1 MRDFGNRPLASLTT
15 DELFLFLDRL
25 TEGTLPSTRRLRFAQ
40 LKALFNFW
48 RTQRLLIGENPF
60 NHPLHSKAF
69 KAHRSGPPRILKKE
83 TVNELIFRAPSLRDR
98 LIIELQAIVGM
109 RIGEVLGLRAK
120 DVEGRKVLIHEP
132 KGGREAEYVYLPY
145 QIVERL
151 KNHIAQRQIAPHQRI
166 FTISYGG
173 ARKLIQR
180 IAAQG
185 RVLMTPHDLRRF
197 AATYAS
203 RNGVPLEIISKVILR
218 HQDLRT
224 TQIYLG
230 KVSDVEAC
238 RWIDFLHGD

>member
-1 MRDFGNRPLASLTT
+1 LKKGTI
-15 DELFLFLDRL
+15 DEL
-25 TEGTLPSTRRLRFAQ
+25 
-40 LKALFNFW
+40 
-48 RTQRLLIGENPF
+48 IY
-60 NHPLHSKAF
+60 
-69 KAHRSGPPRILKKE
+69 
-83 TVNELIFRAPSLRDR
+83 RAPSLRDR

-109 RIGEVLGLRAK
+109 RIGEVLGLRPQ

-132 KGGREAEYVYLPY
+132 KGGREAEYGYLSE
-145 QIVERL
+145 QVAERL
-151 KNHIAQRQIAPHQRI
+151 KDYITQRQIAPQQQI

-180 IAAQG
+180 IAGQG
-185 RVLMTPHDLRRF
+185 RVLITPHDLRRF

-224 TQIYLG
+224 TQVYLG
-230 KVSDVEAC
+230 KVSDAEAC

>member
-1 MRDFGNRPLASLTT
+1 M
-15 DELFLFLDRL
+15 
-25 TEGTLPSTRRLRFAQ
+25 
-40 LKALFNFW
+40 
-48 RTQRLLIGENPF
+48 
-60 NHPLHSKAF
+60 
-69 KAHRSGPPRILKKE
+69 KKE
-83 TVNELIFRAPSLRDR
+83 TVNELIYRAPSLRDR

-109 RIGEVLGLRAK
+109 RIGEVLGLRVK
-120 DVEGRKVLIHEP
+120 DVEERKVLIHEP

-151 KNHIAQRQIAPHQRI
+151 QNYIAQRQIAPHQRI

-238 RWIDFLHGD
+238 RWMDFLHGD